1 MFVSHVLHCC
11 ARAVRA
17 AIDVLVIQPLHGLT
31 EILAG
36 AAQVGPELVL
46 ATSSAIV
53 HAVEH
58 HLGPD
63 GQARVEQGGGM
74 VLAGAKRM
82 IVPATM
88 ALGFWLCWNPGIVF
102 LTSAAW
108 VLVLAS
114 CLCAV

>member
-1 MFVSHVLHCC
+1 MFFSQLLHGC

-17 AIDVLVIQPLHGLT
+17 AFDVLVIQPLQGLT

-36 AAQVGPELVL
+36 AAQAGPEVVL
-46 ATSSAIV
+46 ATTSAIV

-114 CLCAV
+114 CLVAD